1 MSDGGRNRASLGVGV
16 WKASQKWSVQRSAVR
31 SIAWLGVAD
40 SQTKCNTDDVWRE
53 GKKKGLEGGE
63 GWREDGDEVSAT
75 QWGRAER
82 AGGVAT
88 GGAEAGGDRAR
99 AWAPPQHGVAGTEA
113 QRGALRRMVSSAAG
127 ATTGPRAA
135 LSVAAQQSIWT
146 RALGA
151 SGRVI
156 AGRVEPRTSL
166 RALALEAR
174 AGDQPRDHLPAHLA
188 GSEKWRHA
196 ARTSA
201 RCAQE
206 LPETLRALRQPRE
219 SGGKANDW
227 GAASQGGA
235 AAPDRPLGNRHDD
248 GRESG
253 GRAATAC

>member
-1 MSDGGRNRASLGVGV
+1 MSDGGRRRALLAVNV
-16 WKASQKWSVQRSAVR
+16 WKSSQNVGPERSGVR
-31 SIAWLGVAD
+31 SIAWLDGAD
-40 SQTKCNTDDVWRE
+40 SQTKCNTAGVWRE
-53 GKKKGLEGGE
+53 RKKKSLEGAE
-63 GWREDGDEVSAT
+63 EWREGGDEVSAT

-88 GGAEAGGDRAR
+88 GGTEAGGDRAG
-99 AWAPPQHGVAGTEA
+99 AWAASQHGVAGTET
-113 QRGALRRMVSSAAG
+113 QRGALRWMVSSAAR

-135 LSVAAQQSIWT
+135 LSVAAQQPIWP
-146 RALGA
+146 RAMGA
-151 SGRVI
+151 SGRAV

-166 RALALEAR
+166 RALALERR

-206 LPETLRALRQPRE
+206 LPETLRALRQPRAT
-219 SGGKANDW
+219 GGKKNDW

-235 AAPDRPLGNRHDD
+235 AAPDRALLRST
-248 GRESG
+248 R
-253 GRAATAC
+253 